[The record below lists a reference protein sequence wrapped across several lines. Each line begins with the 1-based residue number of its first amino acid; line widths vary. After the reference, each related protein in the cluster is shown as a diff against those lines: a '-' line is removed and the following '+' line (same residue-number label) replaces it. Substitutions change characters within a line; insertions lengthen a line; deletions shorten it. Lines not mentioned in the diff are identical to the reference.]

1 MNAQRDAEIQKA
13 ATAAVRPDG
22 TDYRGLPVGAV
33 AALAS
38 RLGLEPRQVE
48 RRALDLDIWPERYA
62 RNSRTLSAEDQAVL
76 LDATVAVVGVGGLG
90 GIAVDTLARL
100 GVGTLILIDGDVFEE
115 SNLNRQLLA
124 TGEALGTPKVRAAA
138 RRVEAVNAAVTVR
151 FHETFLSPEN
161 AENLLHGADLVL
173 DCLDTISARRT
184 LEKTARRL
192 GIPMV
197 SGAVAGLSGQV
208 TVIYPE
214 DDGLAVL
221 YGNEDEAP
229 ERGVET
235 ALGNLAP
242 TVNIVA
248 SLQCTEAAKVLL
260 DRPGQLRRRLLLMD
274 LADNSFEV
282 IETA

>member
-1 MNAQRDAEIQKA
+1 MNAERDAEIEKA
-13 ATAAVRPDG
+13 AESAARPDG
-22 TDYRGLPVGAV
+22 TAYRRLSARAV
-33 AALAS
+33 AALAA
-38 RLGLEPRQVE
+38 RWNVAVEKVE
-48 RRALDLDIWPERYA
+48 RRTLDLGIWPERYV
-62 RNSRTLSAEDQAVL
+62 RNNRTFCAEDQAAL

-90 GIAVDTLARL
+90 GIAADTLARM

-124 TGEALGTPKVRAAA
+124 TGETLGTPKARAAA
-138 RRVEAVNAAVTVR
+138 RRVAAVNAAVIVR
-151 FHETFLSPEN
+151 PCETFLSAEN
-161 AENLLHGADLVL
+161 AEDLLCGADLVL
-173 DCLDTISARRT
+173 DCLDTVSARRT
-184 LEKTARRL
+184 LEKAARRL

-208 TVIYPE
+208 TVIYP
-214 DDGLAVL
+214 DDAGLALL
-221 YGNEDEAP
+221 YGDENETP

-260 DRPGQLRRRLLLMD
+260 GRPGQLRRRLLLMD
-274 LADNSFEV
+274 LADASFEV